1 MIHITWGLVIACG
14 RSEQIST
21 EVDTPFLN
29 LGSRPVLAYSLAA
42 FEQCPD
48 IAGVVVVVEK
58 GRADTVLGMSQ
69 MYGFSKVQKIVP
81 GGVTRQTSVTS
92 ALKALDEEVSIVCV
106 HDAARPCVTPHLI
119 SETVKAAKRYGSG
132 VCAVQI
138 ADAVKVVEKGLTV
151 SNSINGGTAWLAQ
164 TPQAF
169 RRDVLEKGYAA
180 ASKKKFGVED
190 DSSAFALTREE
201 VHLVEGVPENI
212 KIRSPIDF
220 SIAAAM
226 LKVS

>member
-1 MIHITWGLVIACG
+1 MIHVTWGLVVACG
-14 RSEQIST
+14 RTEQIST

-48 IAGVVVVVEK
+48 INGVVVVVDK
-58 GRADTVLGMSQ
+58 TRLDTVLGMSQ
-69 MYGFSKVQKIVP
+69 MYGFAKVQKIVP
-81 GGVTRQTSVTS
+81 GGVTRQTSVAS
-92 ALKALDEEVSIVCV
+92 ALKALDEEVSIVCI

-132 VCAVQI
+132 VSAVPLS
-138 ADAVKVVEKGLTV
+138 DAVKVVEKGLTI
-151 SNSINGGTAWLAQ
+151 SESINGGTAWLAQ

-169 RRDVLEKGYAA
+169 RRDLLEKGYTM
-180 ASKKKFGVED
+180 ASKKKVSVED
-190 DSSAFALTREE
+190 DSSAVALTREE
-201 VHLVEGVPENI
+201 VHLVEGPSENI
-212 KIRSPIDF
+212 KIRSPVDF
-220 SIAAAM
+220 TIAATM